1 MNSLIILLVGT
12 IAFSLIDNEVEK
24 GNREESL
31 ILIGWITI
39 IIVIIDMVVKI
50 IQESDE

>member
-1 MNSLIILLVGT
+1 MNALIILLVST
-12 IAFSLIDNEVEK
+12 IAFLMIDNEVAK
-24 GNREESL
+24 GNGEGSL

-50 IQESDE
+50 IPESDE